1 MGMPG
6 GTTDSTHPHKHRR
19 HCGRTAP
26 HVLLFTTQRS
36 RLHIAQTHTRL
47 STATSTA
54 STHHTPAGNTVTAQL
69 RVRVHRVRPPPAAQ
83 HARAVVRRV
92 QRAVRQALRLPERPD
107 ANRPDGTTPP
117 AHSTAAK
124 RHGRRR
130 RLLRVLRQ
138 SVREGHREVR
148 RRARARVCAAR
159 IALLLIVLAT
169 PAQEKYFIPSV
180 VKEMC
185 KTAYPIRE
193 VCSSLHTQACPCTSL
208 RSLCCL
214 PRCTALPYCL
224 LFHFHCPSSSILS
237 CVLRYI
243 PLYSFISF
251 FYSFFYYPSHFSSY
265 SDHFYLS
272 LFLFCLTSLFASHAS
287 SSLSNGAR
295 GCSPHSANASGRC
308 SRGSLTTND
317 TRAHRFH
324 LHLQRPSSTSVCPN
338 NWHPSPTTC
347 HTPSS
352 PHPHPHRRRVPCL
365 LARRL
370 PRRGASQGHEAVQ
383 GSASRSEAERAVL
396 DGELGEQPGTASRHT
411 PSTALPAPN
420 AFRRCPP
427 ALRSP
432 RCTHTTLSSSAG
444 RQQG

>member
-243 PLYSFISF
+243 PPVFFHLFHLFFLLLSITFLLIFRSFLFISLSILPHIALCIARQLVLVKWREGVF
-251 FYSFFYYPSHFSSY
+251 APLSKRFRALLSRQLDDERHESAPFSPALAEAIK
-265 SDHFYLS
+265 HIGLS
-272 LFLFCLTSLFASHAS
+272 EQLAPIAHHLPHALIATPAPTPQKS
-287 SSLSNGAR
+287 SMF
-295 GCSPHSANASGRC
+295 
-308 SRGSLTTND
+308 
-317 TRAHRFH
+317 TRAPIAPTGCVSRTRSCTRISF
-324 LHLQRPSSTSVCPN
+324 SV
-338 NWHPSPTTC
+338 
-347 HTPSS
+347 
-352 PHPHPHRRRVPCL
+352 
-365 LARRL
+365 
-370 PRRGASQGHEAVQ
+370 
-383 GSASRSEAERAVL
+383 GS
-396 DGELGEQPGTASRHT
+396 
-411 PSTALPAPN
+411 
-420 AFRRCPP
+420 
-427 ALRSP
+427 
-432 RCTHTTLSSSAG
+432 
-444 RQQG
+444 